1 MLRRDLNPMSE
12 SEGAAVVVAS
22 VRVTVVLS
30 LKKLLV
36 WGVRSSPQVRGRVCI
51 SVVRLGLILLSIIKL
66 HATYADAN
74 SIIPD
79 LF

>member
-1 MLRRDLNPMSE
+1 MSE
-12 SEGAAVVVAS
+12 SEGAAIVVAS

-30 LKKLLV
+30 LEKLLV
-36 WGVRSSPQVRGRVCI
+36 WGVRSRPQVRGTVCI
-51 SVVRLGLILLSIIKL
+51 SVVRLGLILLGIIKL